1 MMFSLI
7 TFDRRGRET
16 TASSTISLLMV
27 LTYVLFSASS
37 TVLAEERVLKLGVR
51 TDAPPFSSKADKTP
65 YSRNIENN
73 YYDGYTVQLCR
84 LIAEEAIDSGLFD
97 KAVMI
102 EVTVENRF
110 QQLRDGK
117 IDMLCGAS
125 TVTLERMRVVDFTLM
140 TFLSGASV
148 MYNKT
153 SFNEQVEDKENC
165 SLNIGVLN
173 HTTTEDGISHLMSK
187 FQNQVDD
194 APADCAPQPVWLNS
208 HDEVFDSMQEGR
220 INVYLADREILLAL
234 NKRFGGVQEKSQ
246 QAEPQEI
253 EVSEHYF
260 TYEPY
265 AIGVNIKQRELRVLA
280 NRVLSRL
287 FDWRKGLSGD
297 NIATVLRRYF
307 PSKKFSK
314 DLEYM
319 FRLQQIQQGN
329 RITE

>member
-7 TFDRRGRET
+7 TCDRPGRGS
-16 TASSTISLLMV
+16 ASCPTHGLLMV
-27 LTYVLFSASS
+27 LTYILFLISS
-37 TVLAEERVLKLGVR
+37 TVQAEEQRILKLGVR
-51 TDAPPFSSKADKTP
+51 ADAPPFSSKADKPP

-73 YYDGYTVQLCR
+73 NYDGYTVQLCR
-84 LIAEEAIDSGLFD
+84 LIAEEAIDSGSFD

-125 TVTLERMRVVDFTLM
+125 TVTLERMRVADFTLM

-153 SFNEQVEDKENC
+153 SFNKQVEDKGNC
-165 SLNIGVLN
+165 NLNIGVLN
-173 HTTTEDGISHLMSK
+173 HTTTEDGVSHLMSK
-187 FQNQVDD
+187 FQNQVED

-208 HDEVFDSMQEGR
+208 HDEVFDSMQDGR

-234 NKRFGGVQEKSQ
+234 HKQFGGVSEKSQ
-246 QAEPQEI
+246 QAETQEI
-253 EVSEHYF
+253 EVSEYYF

-280 NRVLSRL
+280 NKVLSRL

-297 NIATVLRRYF
+297 NIATVLSRYF
-307 PSKKFSK
+307 PRKKFSK

-329 RITE
+329 PIR